1 MCTAMH
7 IGGGRALFGR
17 TLDLEC
23 SMEERVVFTPR
34 GYRFPYHGAGEK
46 PHYALLGVAHVFEG
60 APFYFDAVNEKGL
73 AAAALNFLGC
83 AVYQTPRDGAENI
96 PSFALISR
104 VLGECA
110 TLSEA
115 RFFLSNINITGESAA
130 RELPATPLHWLIAD
144 STGAIVVEPLAEG
157 VRVFENP
164 FGVLTN
170 APPFPYHATHLAD
183 YSGLSA
189 APPENKLCKDADLP
203 LYARG
208 LGAVGLP
215 GDFASASRFVR
226 AVFVKN
232 QTAQPR
238 TESSA
243 VSRFFHLLGVVSVP
257 EGAILTEEGRAVKTV
272 YTACADLKTVTYYF
286 TTYENRRI
294 RAVAMQDLA
303 LDGGKLLELEMTGK
317 EDVERLLLL

>member
-7 IGGGRALFGR
+7 IGGNLPLFGR
-17 TLDLEC
+17 TLDLER
-23 SMEERVVFTPR
+23 SMNERVVFAPR
-34 GYRFPYHGAGEK
+34 GYRFSYHEKGERS
-46 PHYALLGVAHVFEG
+46 HYALLGVAHVFAG

-83 AVYQTPRDGAENI
+83 AVYQPPRDGAENI

-110 TLSEA
+110 TLGEA
-115 RFFLSNINITGESAA
+115 RAFLEKVNITGESAA

-144 STGAIVVEPLAEG
+144 STGAIAVEPLAEG
-157 VRVFENP
+157 LRVFENP

-170 APPFPYHATHLAD
+170 APPFSYHATHLAD

-189 APPENKLCKDADLP
+189 NPPENKLCKGTELP
-203 LYARG
+203 FYARG

-232 QTAQPR
+232 QT
-238 TESSA
+238 TEPQTERGA
-243 VSRFFHLLGVVSVP
+243 VSQFFHLLGAVSVP
-257 EGAILTEEGRAVKTV
+257 EGAIVTEEGRAVKTV
-272 YTACADLKTVTYYF
+272 YTACADLKNVNYYF
-286 TTYENRRI
+286 TTYQNCRI
-294 RAVAMQDLA
+294 RAISMSDLP
-303 LDGGKLLELEMTGK
+303 LDSKRLLMFEMAGE
-317 EDVERLLLL
+317 EDVERLLPI